1 MKQNKC
7 ELIKVGGEY
16 EKCFVFKMCNN
27 VQRIQI
33 LSHLFSFFV
42 DEKPLISCN
51 LCSPWEISKFLPN
64 ELKIHIQQPGAYLK
78 PAEHNFCSSK

>member
-1 MKQNKC
+1 MKSV
-7 ELIKVGGEY
+7 L
-16 EKCFVFKMCNN
+16 CNN

-78 PAEHNFCSSK
+78 PPDHTTRSHHRKSFITQ